1 MNATFAPSFAPS
13 SLAPV
18 EEAPESSLFGD
29 FLDDLLPFFAGLV
42 GGTACYIGVDA
53 LATCICEEDKL
64 REAIANDETNIDV
77 CFGEI
82 TLDEPIDITDRAF
95 TMACQAPFLLTCDI
109 SGGGKTRLFQG
120 SPVEVTFEERIR
132 FIDGKAKE
140 MVG

>member
-1 MNATFAPSFAPS
+1 MRRSHPASHPA
-13 SLAPV
+13 LAPAEA
-18 EEAPESSLFGD
+18 EEGSDLFGD